1 MENEKAI
8 RFVFFILMA
17 LMTFIIFLP
26 VSALVFGSLWSD
38 TPIASRGHLT
48 LTNWGR
54 AFTMTIPATVPALFL
69 NSLLFALMVAS
80 ISVALGLTM
89 AYLVEKTDMPCGRIF
104 EGLAIL
110 PRAFPVIIAAL
121 AWVMLLSPRIGVIN
135 LLSREMFGFAL
146 FNVYSFRGMVL
157 LMTLYESPI
166 VFLLALNAFRLIDPS
181 LEEQSLAC
189 GNSIRG
195 TLFKITLPMMR
206 PLIVSAFML
215 VFIISVI
222 TLEVPIII
230 GMPGGV
236 FVFTTAI
243 YQLIAT
249 DYQSL
254 VYYNTAAA
262 LALMVVPLTLTVLF
276 LYRRSVKGAERFVT
290 ISGKAPAKTVHA
302 LGPWRYAAFA
312 GFSVYFFTVVVLPA
326 LVIVLISFSEFI
338 SSPNLNLLTHL
349 TLRHWIRVF
358 NDTVFWRAVRNT
370 LVLSFTGATVSV
382 VLALALGYLLVRS
395 GAKLKGMI
403 EACAM
408 LPSAFPG
415 TVLAVGFV
423 WVYIKTPV
431 YGTLW
436 IMLLYFVGN
445 YLPFAVRTLS
455 PFLFQFHKEFEEAS
469 WISGAGALQTIG
481 RIVIPLLRGALFSV
495 WILLFQI
502 YIREFAGAI
511 ILFSFGNEV
520 LSTLLFLRAFEE
532 GFLGVG
538 AVLGVL
544 MLVFSMAL
552 HALVARRVRVVF

>member
-1 MENEKAI
+1 M
-8 RFVFFILMA
+8 
-17 LMTFIIFLP
+17 
-26 VSALVFGSLWSD
+26 
-38 TPIASRGHLT
+38 
-48 LTNWGR
+48 
-54 AFTMTIPATVPALFL
+54 
-69 NSLLFALMVAS
+69 
-80 ISVALGLTM
+80 
-89 AYLVEKTDMPCGRIF
+89 
-104 EGLAIL
+104 
-110 PRAFPVIIAAL
+110 
-121 AWVMLLSPRIGVIN
+121 
-135 LLSREMFGFAL
+135 
-146 FNVYSFRGMVL
+146 
-157 LMTLYESPI
+157 
-166 VFLLALNAFRLIDPS
+166 
-181 LEEQSLAC
+181 
-189 GNSIRG
+189 
-195 TLFKITLPMMR
+195 
-206 PLIVSAFML
+206 
-215 VFIISVI
+215 
-222 TLEVPIII
+222 
-230 GMPGGV
+230 
-236 FVFTTAI
+236 
-243 YQLIAT
+243 
-249 DYQSL
+249 
-254 VYYNTAAA
+254 
-262 LALMVVPLTLTVLF
+262 
-276 LYRRSVKGAERFVT
+276 
-290 ISGKAPAKTVHA
+290 
-302 LGPWRYAAFA
+302 
-312 GFSVYFFTVVVLPA
+312 VVLPS

>member
-1 MENEKAI
+1 MENEKAV
-8 RFVFFILMA
+8 RFVFLILLA
-17 LMTFIIFLP
+17 VMTVIIFLP
-26 VSALVFGSLWSD
+26 VMALVFGSLWSD
-38 TPIASRGHLT
+38 TPVATTGHLT
-48 LTNWGR
+48 LSNWGR
-54 AFTMTIPATVPALFL
+54 AFTMTIPATVPTLFL
-69 NSLLFALMVAS
+69 NSLLFALMVAT
-80 ISVALGLTM
+80 ISVGLGLTM
-89 AYLVEKTDMPCGRIF
+89 AYLVERTDMPCGRLF
-104 EGLAIL
+104 EQLSIL

-121 AWVMLLSPRIGVIN
+121 AWVMLLSPKIGVIN
-135 LLSREMFGFAL
+135 LLSREILGFTL
-146 FNVYSFRGMVL
+146 FNLYSFPGMVF

-166 VFLLALNAFRLIDPS
+166 VFLMALNAFRLIDTS

-189 GNSIRG
+189 GNTVRG
-195 TLFKITLPMMR
+195 TLFRITLPMMR

-254 VYYNTAAA
+254 VYYNSAAA

-276 LYRRSVKGAERFVT
+276 FYRRSVKGAERFVT
-290 ISGKAPAKTVHA
+290 ISGKAPARTVHS
-302 LGPWRYAAFA
+302 LGRWRYAAFA
-312 GFSVYFFTVVVLPA
+312 AFSVYFLTVMIIPA
-326 LVIVLISFSEFI
+326 LVILLISFSEFI

-349 TLRHWIRVF
+349 TLKHWIRVY

-370 LVLSFTGATVSV
+370 LILSFTGATISV
-382 VLALALGYLLVRS
+382 VLALAVGYLLVRS
-395 GAKLKGMI
+395 GARLKGMI

-455 PFLFQFHKEFEEAS
+455 PFLFQFHRELEEAS
-469 WISGAGALQTIG
+469 WISGAGTLQTIR
-481 RIVIPLLRGALFSV
+481 RIVIPLLKGALFSV
-495 WILLFQI
+495 WSLLFQI
-502 YIREFAGAI
+502 YVREFAGAI

-532 GFLGVG
+532 GFLGTG

-544 MLVFSMAL
+544 MLALSLAL
-552 HALVARRVRVVF
+552 HGLATKRVRVVF